1 LVAEQASLEK
11 LMAERAA
18 LRQMEM
24 AELERET
31 RVSTVGLP
39 AIEGLTAFEV
49 VAAQPVGCRRG
60 TSLATHGPIGPKSSL
75 LRGRDVKPRRR
86 RRRRRRQP
94 RG

>member
-1 LVAEQASLEK
+1 
-11 LMAERAA
+11 MAERAA

-49 VAAQPVGCRRG
+49 VAAQPGWVSPRDEFGNPRPNW
-60 TSLATHGPIGPKSSL
+60 TEIQLAEGA
-75 LRGRDVKPRRR
+75 
-86 RRRRRRQP
+86 RRQAEEEAAAKAAAAE
-94 RG
+94 RLKKALQ